1 MKAARGEGHAGGG
14 GGRGRARGRKFLG
27 GPSSPILSED
37 SGAAPCLRAPPAGPH
52 FLAFF
57 FLSLPFVVADF
68 AATSA
73 SGAGRLLQAFLDLLA
88 LLDGHEAVV
97 AAAAGVRRRR
107 ALSLVRAVL
116 M

>member
-1 MKAARGEGHAGGG
+1 MGGS
-14 GGRGRARGRKFLG
+14 
-27 GPSSPILSED
+27 SSPILSED
-37 SGAAPCLRAPPAGPH
+37 SGAALCLRAPPAGPH

-68 AATSA
+68 AATSG
-73 SGAGRLLQAFLDLLA
+73 SGAGRVLEVFLFFVLLD
-88 LLDGHEAVV
+88 DGHEAVV

-107 ALSLVRAVL
+107 VFRLVRAVL